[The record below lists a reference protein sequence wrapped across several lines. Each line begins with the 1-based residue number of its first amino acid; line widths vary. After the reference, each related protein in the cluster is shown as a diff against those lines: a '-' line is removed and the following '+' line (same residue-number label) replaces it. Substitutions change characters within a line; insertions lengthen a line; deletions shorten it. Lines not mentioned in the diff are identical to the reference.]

1 MFYLFISQMQF
12 PPFAGRNIFPRD
24 LIQVLHRELRGPE
37 SEMKGFTGKQ
47 RNFRRL
53 QEGGVLM
60 CKNSQCKSACGRHG
74 AERRLPSDT
83 QRRFSPGLCE
93 TSGFI
98 CGSSSD

>member
-37 SEMKGFTGKQ
+37 SEMKGLKSKQ

-60 CKNSQCKSACGRHG
+60 CKIHCVCGR
-74 AERRLPSDT
+74 PDT
-83 QRRFSPGLCE
+83 TAGCKQRANSAAF
-93 TSGFI
+93 
-98 CGSSSD
+98 